1 MADMPRDI
9 GSLDKAIREAQI
21 EGTEDLHRL
30 TEMTRTFCMDASE
43 TLDIAEYE
51 IRSALQHFDRGS
63 SRRARIVTRP
73 MRQGQTMLILAAR
86 RSVAVYK
93 SYLKLFAEEIARKR
107 ERHGRRFDPEK

>member
-9 GSLDKAIREAQI
+9 GGLDKAIRDAQVD
-21 EGTEDLHRL
+21 GTESLHRL
-30 TEMTRTFCMDASE
+30 TELIRTFCMDASE
-43 TLDIAEYE
+43 TLDIGEYE

-93 SYLKLFAEEIARKR
+93 TYLKLFSDEIARKR
-107 ERHGRRFDPEK
+107 ERHGRRFDPEQ